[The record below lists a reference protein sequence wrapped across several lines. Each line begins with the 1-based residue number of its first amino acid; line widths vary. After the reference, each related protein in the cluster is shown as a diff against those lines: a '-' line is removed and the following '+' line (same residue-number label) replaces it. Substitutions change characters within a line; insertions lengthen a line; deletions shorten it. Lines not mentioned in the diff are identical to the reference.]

1 MKKVLLSLLAV
12 AALVLSCQ
20 NYDDEFDALNSKLS
34 SLESQISSLQGL
46 QTTLT
51 ALQGNVTAL
60 QSAVNAIPNPTSS
73 IAALAAS
80 IAEILDELGALET
93 AIAAAAT
100 STQLDTL
107 KQELE
112 DQIAALDALI
122 DANKIELDNLGVD
135 VTSILGTVQTFTGT
149 LNITNSAQ
157 LAFAL
162 NLGGKVAS
170 ITGAVNVAT
179 ANLTAAEVAAANT
192 VTSKIQTVVGA
203 VSITSSAAK
212 GAIDLSAIKV
222 VDGAYTVTGFDV
234 HDDALETVTGAVT
247 LNYDGGYEQPN
258 LKSAGSV
265 VLTNIPTAAGPPAVV
280 GTIKVNF
287 LNLVTANLNTAGVA
301 NTLVLPSA
309 TSVIVKAG
317 ANDITANAADDVQV
331 HAANNTTGL
340 TVSASKA
347 GSVVTIAGRVDN
359 AATTPVGAAL
369 SVTGSATST
378 VNANAVAKVGVV
390 TITAKTVNMAAMT
403 DATSLALTSTSP
415 VNFGALKTS
424 GAFVANTATSVVA
437 PLAVVAAGGTSSF
450 TLATSIELA
459 SIAHGDLTAAAVK
472 TLKLNAQ
479 AVPFDAATYTALTS
493 VDVTGKAASTGAFT
507 ATSANTVLAS
517 ATFGGELDAVS
528 ITGVGSSSDKLTS
541 FTTSGK
547 IDSVTLDN
555 SDVITSITLGHT
567 HIPGGNGSTLIIT
580 NNAKLAS
587 LTSSADFLDLLT
599 VTGNALLTTMNF
611 SSYQSVIISGT
622 IVVTIDSN
630 NLTGTFTPA
639 VAATATTAYSEAVIT
654 QSSLLTLKPFISAFK
669 TALTASTPT
678 SSATIALNV
687 QVSNVGTVAS
697 PLSLAAAM
705 HANSSIST
713 VIQTVVAGAGFNANP
728 ASTSSTGIDST
739 QEFLLIQ

>member
-46 QTTLT
+46 QTSLT

-265 VLTNIPTAAGPPAVV
+265 VLSNFTTAAGSPAVV

-301 NTLVLPSA
+301 NTLVLPFA

-340 TVSASKA
+340 TVSATKA

-359 AATTPVGAAL
+359 AATTPVGAPL

-378 VNANAVAKVGVV
+378 VNADAVAKVGVV

-437 PLAVVAAGGTSSF
+437 PLAVVAGTSSF

-479 AVPFDAATYTALTS
+479 AVIFNAATYTALTS

-555 SDVITSITLGHT
+555 SDVITSVTLGHT
-567 HIPGGNGSTLIIT
+567 HIPGGAGSTLIIT

-587 LTSSADFLDLLT
+587 LTSSADFLDILT
-599 VTGNALLTTMNF
+599 VTGNALLTTMDF

-622 IVVTIDSN
+622 IAVTISAN
-630 NLTGTFTPA
+630 ALTGTFTPA

-705 HANSSIST
+705 DANSGVST
-713 VIQTVVAGAGFNANP
+713 VIGTVVAGAVFNANIP
-728 ASTSSTGIDST
+728 STPSTGIDST